1 MRRNIMKKFSV
12 LIAFLVLIFISC
24 NEVEFSQ
31 TGFILENTVIS
42 VKADP
47 PVAVPGT
54 KVTISVAVDDGRA
67 KEPAVDISAGNMVF
81 AGKTTAEFT
90 IPADV
95 SALFGDAAASEMK
108 NKGFADV
115 EIGINI
121 RNTGQNAVK
130 MLRIAGSGYEP
141 SNFGVN
147 PEISMMEYE
156 ITGSAEKISV
166 ERGSTVIFS
175 PSDVPEEVSF
185 IPEKTVVDD
194 IVKDDYVFSWFV
206 SGTSAELPQIIE
218 FDKDSGK
225 IIVNFRD
232 LSDAPLIGTYKF
244 FAVLKP
250 VKSLTGTD
258 AARYGSD
265 FFSFTIDTDGE

>member
-12 LIAFLVLIFISC
+12 LIAFLVFISVSC
-24 NEVEFSQ
+24 NEVEFSRDDV
-31 TGFILENTVIS
+31 ILENSVVS
-42 VKADP
+42 VKVDP
-47 PVAVPGT
+47 PVATPGT
-54 KVTISVAVDDGRA
+54 KIAVSVAVDDGRGE
-67 KEPAVDISAGNMVF
+67 EPLVDISVGNMVF

-90 IPADV
+90 IPDDVSTLFGDDTAAEIRRNGYADV
-95 SALFGDAAASEMK
+95 SIEVG
-108 NKGFADV
+108 
-115 EIGINI
+115 I
-121 RNTGQNAVK
+121 RNSGNNAVK
-130 MLRIAGSGYEP
+130 MFRIAGSGYKP
-141 SNFGVN
+141 DSFGVN
-147 PEISMMEYE
+147 PEISQMEYDV
-156 ITGSAEKISV
+156 TGSAQKISI
-166 ERGSTVIFS
+166 EKGSSVVFS
-175 PSDVPEEVSF
+175 PSSVPKEVSF

-194 IVKDDYVFSWFV
+194 VVKDDYVFSWFV
-206 SGTSAELPQIIE
+206 SGVSAELPEVVE

-265 FFSFTIDTDGE
+265 FFSFTVDTGGE